1 MKVYELIEKL
11 NRYNKNA
18 DVGVC
23 VNGMPKE
30 FEICYGT
37 SEGCTPAN
45 CDSVDFMVETESE
58 YSPLSKGE
66 RSDT

>member
-11 NRYNKNA
+11 NRYNPKANI
-18 DVGVC
+18 GVC
-23 VNGMPKE
+23 VNGIPKE

-45 CDSVDFMVETESE
+45 CDSVDFMV
-58 YSPLSKGE
+58 
-66 RSDT
+66 DTPCEQYQ

>member
-11 NRYNKNA
+11 NKYNPKA
-18 DVGVC
+18 DIGIC

-37 SEGCTPAN
+37 SEGCTPAT
-45 CDSVDFMVETESE
+45 CDSVDFMI
-58 YSPLSKGE
+58 
-66 RSDT
+66 DTPCEQCQ

>member
-11 NRYNKNA
+11 NKYNPKANICI
-18 DVGVC
+18 C

-37 SEGCTPAN
+37 SEGCTPEN
-45 CDSVDFMVETESE
+45 CDSVDFMIDTPTEQF
-58 YSPLSKGE
+58 
-66 RSDT
+66 